1 MAFTT
6 LKNGSKGAMVKA
18 IQYIVGTEADGK
30 YGPKTVSA
38 VKAYQNENGLEA
50 DGKVGKQTI
59 SKMIDKA
66 PTLRAGA
73 SGVYVQVVEALL
85 DTMKAD
91 GIYQDDEIA
100 HVKTYQASKNLEID
114 GVVGKKTY
122 RALFNLDSTTPASDS
137 SLNPRTDN
145 GTNSTKPVDYKQ
157 YDSKWGKIKYSTHT
171 SSQTIANSGCGPTSM
186 ADIIATWYDK
196 NFTPKEACKL
206 AVDNGYRTYNSGTAW
221 GYFKFIAK
229 RYNVSKFVQT
239 SSFATMQACLAAG
252 GYVVVSFR
260 PSKWTKGGH
269 YCCLW
274 KDDGKTIYVNDPASS
289 SSARAKGTYSEVKS
303 AAKQYFCFYPPAK

>member
-6 LKNGSKGAMVKA
+6 LKDGSKGAMVKA

-30 YGPKTVSA
+30 FGKKTAAA
-38 VKAYQNENGLEA
+38 VKAYQSEHGLDA
-50 DGKVGKQTI
+50 DGKVGKLTI
-59 SKMIDKA
+59 TKMIAEA
-66 PTLRAGA
+66 PTLKVGA
-73 SGVYVQVVEALL
+73 EGVYVQVVETLL

-91 GIYQDDEIA
+91 GKYEQNEID
-100 HVKTYQASKNLEID
+100 HVKTYQASKNLVVD
-114 GVVGKKTY
+114 GIVGKKTY
-122 RALFNLDSTTPASDS
+122 NALFNINSTTPASDS
-137 SLNPRTDN
+137 SLNPTTDN

-171 SSQTIANSGCGPTSM
+171 SSQTISNSGCGPTSM

-221 GYFKFIAK
+221 GYFQFIAK

-269 YCCLW
+269 YCVLW
-274 KDDGKTIYVNDPASS
+274 KDDGKIIYVNDPASS
-289 SSARAKGTYSEVKS
+289 SSSRAKGTYKEVKD
-303 AAKQYFCFYPPAK
+303 AAKQYFCFYPPTK